1 MNPHG
6 IRGQPTIL
14 GPVRVLPGRLSVSRT
29 FGDCMAKM
37 EKYGGNP
44 NVIIPDPEIFVTPI
58 DHELDF
64 ILIGSDGIF
73 DKISTEETAQIVLT
87 EAR

>member
-1 MNPHG
+1 MNPANALK
-6 IRGQPTIL
+6 IA

-44 NVIIPDPEIFVTPI
+44 KCIIAEPEI
-58 DHELDF
+58 HEASITEKTDF

-73 DKISTEETAQIVLT
+73 DRVETA
-87 EAR
+87 